1 MISMKWNR
9 LSILL
14 IVADVIL
21 VQLTRRRQLKAQT
34 VQRQLEEVAVRQMQL
49 EEQSA
54 NIGFFLLIL
63 QMNSNFKPFFRET
76 NPK

>member
-1 MISMKWNR
+1 MKWNR

>member
-1 MISMKWNR
+1 MKWNR

-54 NIGFFLLIL
+54 NIGFFC
-63 QMNSNFKPFFRET
+63 
-76 NPK
+76 